1 MPEYSI
7 VVPVYNSQDTLEP
20 LFLRI
25 DGVFEKLNKT
35 YEIIFV
41 EDGGWDNSWSIIKDL
56 KFKYP
61 ETIKGIRL
69 SRNHGQHNAVFCG
82 FAHTTGDLV
91 ITIDDDLQ
99 IPPEEIPKLISYYEQ
114 YRPDMVYGYY
124 RKKQHSALRNFGS
137 SFIKKTSKL
146 FKKAPGEGSSFRL
159 MRKQLVTNVLSHS
172 QEFVYID
179 ELLLWYTGNIG
190 FVEVEHFK
198 REYKTSG
205 YTTFKL
211 FSLFFKLTI
220 TYTAYPLKIMIY
232 GGFLTSFL
240 TFLLGLYYIFRK
252 VFYQVPLGYTSII
265 VTVLF
270 TSSLVILSLGII
282 GEYILKIYKVQN
294 KKPAYTISEMI

>member
-1 MPEYSI
+1 MPEYSV

-25 DGVFEKLNKT
+25 DDVFKKLNKT

-41 EDGGWDNSWSIIKDL
+41 EDGGWDNSWGIIKDL
-56 KFKYP
+56 KIRYP

-82 FAHTTGDLV
+82 FAHTTGDVV

-99 IPPEEIPKLISYYEQ
+99 IPPEEIPALISYYEQ

-159 MRKQLVTNVLSHS
+159 MKKQLVTNVLSHS

-232 GGFLTSFL
+232 GGFITSFL

>member
-20 LFLRI
+20 LFVRI
-25 DGVFEKLNKT
+25 DKVFKELKKT
-35 YEIIFV
+35 FEIIFV
-41 EDGGWDNSWSIIKDL
+41 EDGGGDNSWGVIKEL
-56 KFKYP
+56 KAKYP
-61 ETIKGIRL
+61 ECIKGIRL

-82 FAHTTGDLV
+82 FAHCTGDII

-114 YRPDMVYGYY
+114 YRPDMVYGFY
-124 RKKQHSALRNFGS
+124 RKKQHSAMRNFGS

-146 FKKAPGEGSSFRL
+146 LKKAPGEGSSFRL
-159 MRKQLVTNVLSHS
+159 MKKQLVGHVLNHS

-190 FVEVEHFK
+190 FVEVEHLK
-198 REYKTSG
+198 REYQTSG

-232 GGFLTSFL
+232 GGFISSFM

-252 VFYQVPLGYTSII
+252 AFFHVPLGYTSII

-270 TSSLVILSLGII
+270 SSSLIILSLGII